1 MGVVR
6 TKYVDFFEILS
17 GLYLLLMILMVLI
30 ISAIGDH
37 KIFYVLVGFL
47 PVILVIMISMM
58 IHEQY
63 AKQKAIL
70 WLIPIIIIVAFYFIG
85 SSIPSFTAQFD
96 IDVLTGINFIFSVV
110 YVLIVFSV
118 FMKDFKKEI
127 IKKEKLAVKEEKKSL
142 QEYIHSIE
150 DKSKAL
156 NFAIGRVYNKYHGG
170 TNELRDKLRIP
181 AEWYNE
187 FSLIGVG
194 TNKID
199 YDKLNDIITKFE
211 LQLKNFEKT
220 EYEVFKD
227 KSNSLKNL
235 IRDVKGTD
243 IVIDVLDH
251 NDKDP
256 VSSYYKGAVEFCTK
270 IKEEI
275 KNNDLKLIKNKYI
288 PKNED
293 EMAEITGKQH
303 PPKAFINKS
312 SKSKDYTKTTISA
325 NKEAKKSLSDL
336 PPIAKKETEKEAED
350 KVSDTAKDEVK
361 KDKKKKAKVVFDR
374 RPPNLHP

>member
-6 TKYVDFFEILS
+6 TKHVDFFEILS

-30 ISAIGDH
+30 ISAVGDH

-63 AKQKAIL
+63 AKHNAIL
-70 WLIPIIIIVAFYFIG
+70 WLLPIIINVAFYFIG
-85 SSIPSFTAQFD
+85 STSPGFAAQFD
-96 IDVLTGINFIFSVV
+96 VDVLTGINFIFSVV

-127 IKKEKLAVKEEKKSL
+127 AKKEKLIVKEEKKSL

-170 TNELRDKLRIP
+170 TTELRDKLRIP

-194 TNKID
+194 TDKID
-199 YDKLNDIITKFE
+199 FEKLNDIITKFE

-227 KSNSLKNL
+227 KANSLKNL

-275 KNNDLKLIKNKYI
+275 KNNDLKLVENKYI
-288 PKNED
+288 PKDED

-303 PPKAFINKS
+303 PNKPHINKPNTHSNKVTSAPKQS
-312 SKSKDYTKTTISA
+312 SAEPKGHSETTINA
-325 NKEAKKSLSDL
+325 NKEPKKSLSDL
-336 PPIAKKETEKEAED
+336 PPIAKKE
-350 KVSDTAKDEVK
+350 EVK
-361 KDKKKKAKVVFDR
+361 KDKKKKVKVVFDR

>member
-1 MGVVR
+1 MGRVA
-6 TKYVDFFEILS
+6 KHKVDFFELLS
-17 GLYLLLMILMVLI
+17 GIYLLLMILLVLVI
-30 ISAIGDH
+30 ASVGDH
-37 KIFYVLVGFL
+37 KIFYVLVGFF
-47 PVILVIMISMM
+47 PVILTIMISMM

-63 AKQKAIL
+63 AKHKGIL
-70 WLIPIIIIVAFYFIG
+70 WLLPILIIIGFYFFG
-85 SSIPSFTAQFD
+85 TTTPAFAAQFD
-96 IDVLTGINFIFSVV
+96 VDVLTGINFIFAVI

-118 FMKDFKKEI
+118 FMKDFEKKIEI
-127 IKKEKLAVKEEKKSL
+127 KEQKIEKQEKKSIE
-142 QEYIHSIE
+142 EYIHSIE

-170 TNELRDKLRIP
+170 TDDLRNKLRIP

-199 YDKLNDIITKFE
+199 YEKLHDIITKFE

-220 EYEVFKD
+220 EFELFKD

-235 IRDVKGTD
+235 IRDVKGSD
-243 IVIDVLDH
+243 KIIDVLDH

-256 VSSYYKGAVEFCTK
+256 VLSYYKGAVEFCKK

-275 KNNDLKLIKNKYI
+275 ANHNVKLVKNKYI
-288 PKNED
+288 PKD
-293 EMAEITGKQH
+293 EEELAEITGKKTNEKNNN
-303 PPKAFINKS
+303 PTIKKTPEAPK
-312 SKSKDYTKTTISA
+312 
-325 NKEAKKSLSDL
+325 KKLSEL
-336 PPIAKKETEKEAED
+336 PPIKKKSEP
-350 KVSDTAKDEVK
+350 
-361 KDKKKKAKVVFDR
+361 KKKKEKVVFDR

>member
-1 MGVVR
+1 MGVA
-6 TKYVDFFEILS
+6 KKHQVDFFEILS
-17 GLYLLLMILMVLI
+17 GLYLLLMILMVI
-30 ISAIGDH
+30 VISATGNYQ
-37 KIFYVLVGFL
+37 IFYVLVGFL

-63 AKQKAIL
+63 AKYNAIL
-70 WLIPIIIIVAFYFIG
+70 WLLPLIITAAFYFLG
-85 SSIPSFTAQFD
+85 STTPGFVAQFD
-96 IDVLTGINFIFSVV
+96 VNILTGVNFIFSVV

-127 IKKEKLAVKEEKKSL
+127 IKKEKQVVKEEKKSL

-170 TNELRDKLRIP
+170 TTALRDKLRIP

-199 YDKLNDIITKFE
+199 FDKLNDIITKFE

-227 KSNSLKNL
+227 KANSLKNL
-235 IRDVKGTD
+235 IRDVKGND
-243 IVIDVLDH
+243 IIIDVLDH

-270 IKEEI
+270 IREEI

-288 PKNED
+288 PKDED

-303 PPKAFINKS
+303 PLKPVKNISKPKGHIE
-312 SKSKDYTKTTISA
+312 TTIST

-336 PPIAKKETEKEAED
+336 PPITKKEEE
-350 KVSDTAKDEVK
+350 K
-361 KDKKKKAKVVFDR
+361 KDKKKKNKVVFDR